1 MSNLY
6 RCKARVAYRPVNSDF
21 AIVFE
26 ERQINSLE
34 ATLAVNMS
42 DLNLSSTNIVHN
54 QFALDSNTCKIVI
67 NDPYLDGLAWASLGE
82 IDRIFK
88 SLAQRATDNG
98 DLIPMCG
105 TGQTPEKDKCSRYAV
120 LDTKAGGIKAGNNF
134 PWVII
139 TLWYTLGG
147 GLNQTIETT
156 FYYRAMGVNITHG
169 VSGEPTVSITGK
181 HAMHV
186 AFQQNLQPTFFQKG
200 KGLVDEFNA
209 KTDVKKEGF
218 EFEDVCADGAETYKV
233 DRNYRINN
241 LTTQELLEKWVKSV
255 DGSQVLSLPTK
266 EFANKIQL
274 CSKADSGCYATR
286 VFFLGKGLYEKYT
299 IDSKFGNSDLLKNLQ
314 LKGGASEADR
324 ESSSADGLASIEPGK
339 TYDSY
344 RGDPNVTSQ
353 KLQRVNSE
361 AWTTDGKQFTDVG
374 DYNGGEST
382 NGYKGTGTPSTGQP
396 PNITAGTFK
405 IEKIENQLLF
415 KTASNANN
423 YLGGRVVES
432 GDGRVLI
439 ESEYHIFYCVPE
451 SKKCATSMVMQEYKN
466 LEKVDFKTE
475 PNQDG
480 VDLLAPGASVGTVSS
495 DPQNESKTRFLIKIG
510 RDSNIKEV
518 TLDPTTLQG
527 LISCTEPPSDEDQKE
542 KAPSTSTEGRTI
554 ENKIG
559 EIGST
564 GSSSGPHIHA
574 MWWTQGRS
582 AQKLITRADV
592 ERYVDI
598 AGSVQLTSPYGDTR
612 NRSRPHDGVDLAGD
626 QGIELFVKGGAKIL
640 DADRGVINPEGYGYS
655 VVIDTPEGGMLLGHL
670 KAGSIPSGIPD
681 TSGASGS
688 VRVAGNT
695 GGASLSGG
703 SSGLTRQG
711 ITLRTSFKG
720 VPKALSVLPGRTA
733 LSFVTDYDNWIKN
746 GKPNTIEPGVWI
758 PEKYRTWFV
767 VKTIYKWENGDLR
780 VDLEGRRPFLSAQQT
795 VLDQVVPTWPAHRD
809 EKGYKDYY
817 DYIRSAGDLCYGK
830 SCTEGCKSLESLL
843 DGGERFARNFRSGDS
858 TTSPTNVATTYPK
871 GKFTYTCNQ
880 YNQSKV
886 QALLDAGSALGVT
899 NKAGLAAIVSGA
911 LQESGTGLD
920 PTIVSGVKGENSTG
934 IFQWNPD
941 VGRLQALQ
949 KWAGDQGLNWRSY
962 STQVNYFVYDVKKSY
977 PGLVPALNSASSPFE
992 AANAFDRNYTISGD
1006 RDAGP
1011 NSRNNQ
1017 KRTQY
1022 VNDVLNCMSES

>member
-6 RCKARVAYRPVNSDF
+6 RCKARVAYRPIRSDF

-26 ERQINSLE
+26 ERQINSIE
-34 ATLAVNMS
+34 AGLALNMS
-42 DLNLSSTNIVHN
+42 NLVLNDKNPVKN
-54 QFALDSNTCKIVI
+54 MFATDQNTCKVVI

-82 IDRIFK
+82 IDRAYK
-88 SLAQRATDNG
+88 SLALQGIKSG
-98 DLIPMCG
+98 DLLPMCE
-105 TGQTPEKDKCSRYAV
+105 TGQTPEKDKCRRYAV
-120 LDTKAGGIKAGNNF
+120 LDAKAEGINPENAF
-134 PWVII
+134 PWIII

-147 GLNQTIETT
+147 GLNQTIEQTY
-156 FYYRAMGVNITHG
+156 YYRATGVNITHG
-169 VSGEPTVSITGK
+169 ISGEPTVSITGK

-209 KTDVKKEGF
+209 KTDIKQEGYKL
-218 EFEDVCADGAETYKV
+218 EDICATGADTYKV

-241 LTTQELLEKWVKSV
+241 LTTEELLEKWVKTI

-274 CSKADSGCYATR
+274 CSRSDTGCYLQR

-299 IDSKFGNSDLLKNLQ
+299 IDSKFENSDLLRNL
-314 LKGGASEADR
+314 KAGGGASEADR
-324 ESSSADGLASIEPGK
+324 DSSSGDGLASIEPGK

-353 KLQRVNSE
+353 KLRAVNSE

-374 DYNGGEST
+374 DYNGGDST

-439 ESEYHIFYCVPE
+439 ESEYHIHYCVPE

-466 LEKVDFKTE
+466 LEKIDFKTE

-480 VDLLAPGASVGTVSS
+480 IELLAPGASVGTVSS

-510 RDSNIKEV
+510 RDSNIKEI

-564 GSSSGPHIHA
+564 GASSGPHIHA

-582 AQKLITRADV
+582 AQKPITQADV

-598 AGSVQLTSPYGDTR
+598 AGSVTMTSAYGAQESF
-612 NRSRPHDGVDLAGD
+612 RSGPHDGIDLAGAE
-626 QGIELFVKGGAKIL
+626 GIELFVKGGAKIL

-688 VRVAGNT
+688 VRVKGSEGEAT
-695 GGASLSGG
+695 ASGASSGIVKE
-703 SSGLTRQG
+703 G
-711 ITLRTSFKG
+711 ITLRTQFKG
-720 VPKALSVLPGRTA
+720 VPKALSVLPGRTV

-758 PEKYRTWFV
+758 PEKYRTWAV
-767 VKTIYKWENGDLR
+767 VKTIFKWEQGDLK
-780 VDLEGRRPFLSAQQT
+780 VEVEGRRPFKANELTEIDRS
-795 VLDQVVPTWPAHRD
+795 VPRWEAHRA

-817 DYIRSAGDLCYGK
+817 DYIRSAGDLCFGD
-830 SCTEGCKSLESLL
+830 SCTKC
-843 DGGERFARNFRSGDS
+843 SGVPIDNS
-858 TTSPTNVATTYPK
+858 GNATNGSSTSPTNVATNYPR

-899 NKAGLAAIVSGA
+899 NKAGLAAIVSG
-911 LQESGTGLD
+911 D
-920 PTIVSGVKGENSTG
+920 PGENSTG

-949 KWAGDQGLNWRSY
+949 KWAGDQGLDWRSY

-977 PGLVPALNSASSPFE
+977 PGLVPALNSASSPFG

-1022 VNDVLNCMSES
+1022 VNDILKCMSES